1 VSARSWVLFIG
12 VGSLWGTPFFF
23 VDVALD
29 EGLPPG
35 FVTWVRVALA
45 ALVLLAVAAHARLLR
60 IERRHLGW
68 IVVFG
73 LVNTAAPFWFIA
85 LGQEHVS
92 GSVAAILVASVPIVV
107 AAFALFGVGERPTP
121 GRTLGLGI
129 GFAGVVALMGVDL
142 GGRVSELLGAGAVLL
157 GAAGYAAGAL
167 ILEHRLAGIDARTTQ
182 SLGLA
187 AATVLLTPL
196 ALVEL
201 PGTLPSAEASAAMLG
216 GALLPIALGFLGFA
230 ALVPRVGPLRATVV
244 SYVSPFVAIALGVGF
259 ASESVGPGAVIGLV
273 LILAGSALATRATR
287 DASAAPTVV
296 GVVPGEAQR

>member
-1 VSARSWVLFIG
+1 MLFVG

-35 FVTWVRVALA
+35 FITWIRVALA
-45 ALVLLAVAAHARLLR
+45 AVVLLAVAAHARLLR

-85 LGQEHVS
+85 LGQEHVA
-92 GSVAAILVASVPIVV
+92 GSLAAILVASVPILV
-107 AAFALFGVGERPTP
+107 AAIALIGGVGERP
-121 GRTLGLGI
+121 GRGRLAGLAL
-129 GFAGVVALMGVDL
+129 GFAGVVALVGVDL
-142 GGRVSELLGAGAVLL
+142 GGSVAELFGAGAVLL

-167 ILEHRLAGIDARTTQ
+167 ILEHRLSGIDPRTTQ

-196 ALVEL
+196 ALMEL
-201 PGTLPSAEASAAMLG
+201 PDALPSADAGAALVG

-230 ALVPRVGPLRATVV
+230 ALIPRVGPLRATVV
-244 SYVSPFVAIALGVGF
+244 SYVSPFVAIALGVGL
-259 ASESVGPGAVIGLV
+259 AGEKVGPGAAVGLV
-273 LILAGSALATRATR
+273 LILGGSALATKATKPV
-287 DASAAPTVV
+287 DAPPTL
-296 GVVPGEAQR
+296 GSVVPSDPSR